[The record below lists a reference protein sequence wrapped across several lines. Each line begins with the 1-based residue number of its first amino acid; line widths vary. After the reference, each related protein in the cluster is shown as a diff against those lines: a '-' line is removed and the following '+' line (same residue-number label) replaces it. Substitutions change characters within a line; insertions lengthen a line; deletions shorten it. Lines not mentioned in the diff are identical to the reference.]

1 MVTNTHVVE
10 VDEEDI
16 DIRNEL
22 KEMMPKTREL
32 YDLITDSCGGVPVV
46 WIRPEFITS
55 TDDSTVFNFCGSTA
69 KKDEFHLVT
78 KEYHLNSKQ
87 RNKYC
92 L

>member
-1 MVTNTHVVE
+1 
-10 VDEEDI
+10 
-16 DIRNEL
+16 
-22 KEMMPKTREL
+22 MPETREL

-46 WIRPEFITS
+46 PIRPELITS
-55 TDDSTVFNFCGSTA
+55 MDDNKVFMFCGSTT